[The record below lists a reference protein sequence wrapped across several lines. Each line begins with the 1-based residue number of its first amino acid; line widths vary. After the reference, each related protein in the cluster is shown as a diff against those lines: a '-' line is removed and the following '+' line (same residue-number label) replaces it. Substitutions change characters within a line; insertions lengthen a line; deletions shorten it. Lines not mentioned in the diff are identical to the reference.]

1 VTIVNLALI
10 AAALACAFGLLWRLA
25 DQQDDNRQGGQGTG
39 GAEDANGESSG
50 EQRGAEHQPRRG
62 LSAAGRRSSRACLPH
77 PLTGPGEPVSCTQ
90 RAAAERAGRSERD

>member
-1 VTIVNLALI
+1 VNLVLV

-50 EQRGAEHQPRRG
+50 EQPDQSTSRD
-62 LSAAGRRSSRACLPH
+62 AA
-77 PLTGPGEPVSCTQ
+77 
-90 RAAAERAGRSERD
+90 